1 MYSTASLSIL
11 EQLLPKQDTREQ
23 QASVNHSIQP
33 RKQHPHYWPTDGWR
47 SSSAEEQGFSS
58 TALAEGLRSL
68 RANGTAIDSL
78 LIIRNGCVILDAY
91 FGPYDGSFPHN
102 LASITKSVTTTL
114 VGIAAAQGK
123 IELDRPMLAYFPGRA
138 IANRDARKQQ
148 ITVRHLVSMRN
159 GMESGCYA
167 GDAATLNAM
176 RAQPDWIQ
184 AALDRPMLR
193 EPGSRFCYDS
203 PGMHILSAILQES
216 TGLSEA
222 EFARQVLFGPLGIR
236 DVIWE
241 VDPQGYTRGWGR
253 LHLYPR
259 DAAKLGYLWL
269 NGGEWDGKQVVPED
283 WVRDSVQ
290 PYSKDAG
297 IEHGYG
303 YGWWV
308 SPVDYYAMGRG
319 GQYVRVMPNRHM
331 IVVATGGNYDF
342 AEVESFLR
350 PSLLGIQQAR
360 PADPASVVQLERALA
375 AAAQEPETYPAAT
388 LPDTVSQF
396 TDRSYQCEPNPGSW
410 ESLRFEFGGDTGTL
424 YLTQSGMKSAW
435 PIGLDGQ
442 YRISEQ
448 GQAQRGYWEGNN
460 TFNLEIFDIGR
471 LRRRF
476 LFRDD
481 RLEVEMPEVSMTLTF
496 RA

>member
-1 MYSTASLSIL
+1 MKHGA
-11 EQLLPKQDTREQ
+11 D
-23 QASVNHSIQP
+23 QP
-33 RKQHPHYWPTDGWR
+33 NDPPTGGWR

-58 TALAEGLRSL
+58 AALAEGLRSL

-78 LIIRNGCVILDAY
+78 LIIRNGCAVLDAY

-138 IANRDARKQQ
+138 IAHRDTRKEQ

-176 RAQPDWIQ
+176 RAQPDWVQ
-184 AALDRPMLR
+184 AALDRPMAC

-222 EFARQVLFGPLGIR
+222 EFARQVLFEPLGIR
-236 DVIWE
+236 DLIWE

-269 NGGEWDGKQVVPED
+269 NGGEWDGKQVVPEN

-290 PYSKDAG
+290 PRSQDVG
-297 IEHGYG
+297 IELGYG

-319 GQYVRVMPNRHM
+319 GQYVRVIPNRDV
-331 IVVATGGNYDF
+331 IIVATGGNYDF

-350 PSLLGIQQAR
+350 PSLFGIQQAR
-360 PADPASVVQLERALA
+360 PADPAGEEQLETALGV
-375 AAAQEPETYPAAT
+375 AAQEPEAYPAAA
-388 LPDTVSQF
+388 LPNIVSHI
-396 TDRSYQCEPNPGSW
+396 TGRIYQCEPNPGSW
-410 ESLRFEFGGDTGTL
+410 ESLRFEFGGDTGTF

-435 PIGLDGQ
+435 PIGLDGH

-448 GQAQRGYWEGNN
+448 GQAQRGYWEGNK

-476 LFRDD
+476 VFEGDQ
-481 RLEVEMPEVSMTLTF
+481 LEMEMPENSITLKC
-496 RA
+496 RAQTL